1 MRLGGPGPT
10 DRDRARPPEE
20 RSLSRTAARFVG
32 SFPHADVPLD
42 PPLPELALIGRSNVG
57 KSSLLNALVGQ
68 RIARVSQT
76 PGKTRALNV
85 YLMGAGSGERYPRVH
100 QQEPLPA
107 PPSYYFLDLPGYGY
121 AKASKTDRA
130 AFQRLLAGCLERP
143 RLAAVVW
150 LLDIRR
156 VPSEDDGAMQDLLA
170 ARQTRV
176 LAALTKS
183 DKLPRSERRL
193 RERALAATLRLDE
206 DQAVVTSARTG
217 EGITELREA
226 IAGLVGSTSA

>member
-1 MRLGGPGPT
+1 ML
-10 DRDRARPPEE
+10 RPH
-20 RSLSRTAARFVG
+20 FVG
-32 SFPHADVPLD
+32 SFPRADVSLD

-57 KSSLLNALVGQ
+57 KSSLLNALVGR
-68 RIARVSQT
+68 RIARVSRT

-85 YLMGAGSGERYPRVH
+85 YLMGAGSGEQYSPVH

-107 PPSYYFLDLPGYGY
+107 PRSYYVLDLPGYGY
-121 AKASKTDRA
+121 AKASKTARA
-130 AFQRLLAGCLERP
+130 AFQRLLAGCLDRA
-143 RLAAVVW
+143 RLAGVVW

-156 VPSEDDGAMQDLLA
+156 APSEDDGAMQDLFAARQTRMAPSSSEGDGAMQDLFA

-183 DKLPRSERRL
+183 DKLPQGERRR
-193 RERALAATLRLDE
+193 RERALAAALRLDA

-217 EGITELREA
+217 EGVAELRDA
-226 IAGLVGSTSA
+226 IGALIGSTGA

>member
-1 MRLGGPGPT
+1 VL
-10 DRDRARPPEE
+10 RPH
-20 RSLSRTAARFVG
+20 FVG
-32 SFPHADVPLD
+32 SFPRADVSLD

-57 KSSLLNALVGQ
+57 KSSLLNALVGR
-68 RIARVSQT
+68 RIARVSRT

-85 YLMGAGSGERYPRVH
+85 FRIDFGSGEWGVVRDGENRPAAAHRQV
-100 QQEPLPA
+100 PLPTPHA
-107 PPSYYFLDLPGYGY
+107 FYFLDLPGYGY
-121 AKASKTDRA
+121 AKATKTDRA
-130 AFQRLLAGCLERP
+130 AFQRLLVGCLDRA
-143 RLAAVVW
+143 RLAGVVW

-156 VPSEDDGAMQDLLA
+156 APSEDDGAMQDLFA

-183 DKLPRSERRL
+183 DKLPQGERRR
-193 RERALAATLRLDE
+193 RERALAAALRLDA

-226 IAGLVGSTSA
+226 IAAFVRDAVA

>member
-1 MRLGGPGPT
+1 ML
-10 DRDRARPPEE
+10 RPY
-20 RSLSRTAARFVG
+20 FVG
-32 SFPHADVPLD
+32 SFPRADVPLD

-85 YLMGAGSGERYPRVH
+85 YHIHLGRGTWDVGRHGESESGPNAPRPTPH
-100 QQEPLPA
+100 AL
-107 PPSYYFLDLPGYGY
+107 YFLDLPGYGY

-130 AFQRLLAGCLERP
+130 AFHRLLAGCLERP
-143 RLAAVVW
+143 RLAGVVW

-183 DKLPRSERRL
+183 DKVPRGERRR
-193 RERALAATLRLDE
+193 RERTLAATLRLDE

-217 EGITELREA
+217 EGVTELREA
-226 IAGLVGSTSA
+226 IVGLVGSTSA

>member
-1 MRLGGPGPT
+1 VL
-10 DRDRARPPEE
+10 RPQ
-20 RSLSRTAARFVG
+20 FVG
-32 SFPHADVPLD
+32 SFPRADVSLD

-57 KSSLLNALVGQ
+57 KSSLLNALVGR

-76 PGKTRALNV
+76 PGKTRAVNV
-85 YLMGAGSGERYPRVH
+85 FRIDLGSGEWGVVRDGENRPAVAHRQV
-100 QQEPLPA
+100 PLPTPHA
-107 PPSYYFLDLPGYGY
+107 WYFLDLPGYGY

-130 AFQRLLAGCLERP
+130 AFQRLLVGCLDRA
-143 RLAAVVW
+143 RLAGVVW

-156 VPSEDDGAMQDLLA
+156 APSEDDGAMQDLFA

-183 DKLPRSERRL
+183 DKLPQGERRR
-193 RERALAATLRLDE
+193 RERALAAALRLDA

-217 EGITELREA
+217 EGVAELRDA
-226 IAGLVGSTSA
+226 IGALIGSTGA

>member
-1 MRLGGPGPT
+1 MLRHY
-10 DRDRARPPEE
+10 
-20 RSLSRTAARFVG
+20 FVG
-32 SFPHADVPLD
+32 SFPRADVPLD
-42 PPLPELALIGRSNVG
+42 PSLPELALIGRSNVG

-85 YLMGAGSGERYPRVH
+85 FRIDIRSGEWGVVRDGENRPAAARRQV
-100 QQEPLPA
+100 PLPTPHA
-107 PPSYYFLDLPGYGY
+107 WYFLDLPGYGY

-130 AFQRLLAGCLERP
+130 AFQRLLVGCLDRA
-143 RLAAVVW
+143 RLAGVVW

-156 VPSEDDGAMQDLLA
+156 APSEDDGAMQDLFA

-183 DKLPRSERRL
+183 DKLPQGERRR
-193 RERALAATLRLDE
+193 RERALAAALRLDA

-217 EGITELREA
+217 EGVAELRDA
-226 IAGLVGSTSA
+226 IGALIGSTGA

>member
-20 RSLSRTAARFVG
+20 RSLTRTASRFVG
-32 SFPHADVPLD
+32 SFPRADVPLD

-68 RIARVSQT
+68 RIAKVSAT
-76 PGKTRALNV
+76 PGKTRFLNV
-85 YLMGAGSGERYPRVH
+85 FLLDIGS
-100 QQEPLPA
+100 A
-107 PPSYYFLDLPGYGY
+107 FYFLDLPGYGY

-183 DKLPRSERRL
+183 DQLPRGERRP
-193 RERALAATLRLDE
+193 RERTLAATLRLDE

>member
-1 MRLGGPGPT
+1 ML
-10 DRDRARPPEE
+10 RP
-20 RSLSRTAARFVG
+20 SFVG
-32 SFPHADVPLD
+32 SFPRADVPLD

-85 YLMGAGSGERYPRVH
+85 FRIDIRSGEWGVVTPHAFY
-100 QQEPLPA
+100 L
-107 PPSYYFLDLPGYGY
+107 LDLPGYGY

-130 AFQRLLAGCLERP
+130 AFQHLLTGCLERA
-143 RLAAVVW
+143 RLVGVVW

-156 VPSEDDGAMQDLLA
+156 TPSPDDGAMQDLLA

-183 DKLPRSERRL
+183 DKLPRGERRP
-193 RERALAATLRLDE
+193 RERTLAATLRLDE
-206 DQAVVTSARTG
+206 EQAVVTSARTG
-217 EGITELREA
+217 EGVAELREA
-226 IAGLVGSTSA
+226 IEELIRETVS

>member
-1 MRLGGPGPT
+1 ML
-10 DRDRARPPEE
+10 RPY
-20 RSLSRTAARFVG
+20 FVG
-32 SFPHADVPLD
+32 SFPRADVPLD

-85 YLMGAGSGERYPRVH
+85 YLMGAGSGERYPPVH

-130 AFQRLLAGCLERP
+130 AFHHLLAGCLERA
-143 RLAAVVW
+143 RLVGVVW

-156 VPSEDDGAMQDLLA
+156 TPSEDDGAMQDLLA

-183 DKLPRSERRL
+183 DKLPRGERRP
-193 RERALAATLRLDE
+193 RERTLAATLRLDE

-217 EGITELREA
+217 EGVPELRQATEEL
-226 IAGLVGSTSA
+226 IRETVS

>member
-1 MRLGGPGPT
+1 ML
-10 DRDRARPPEE
+10 RP
-20 RSLSRTAARFVG
+20 SFVG
-32 SFPHADVPLD
+32 SFPRADVPLD

-68 RIARVSQT
+68 RIAKVSAT
-76 PGKTRALNV
+76 PGKTRSLNV
-85 YLMGAGSGERYPRVH
+85 FLLDIGSGEWGVVRDGENRPAAARRQV
-100 QQEPLPA
+100 PLPTPHA
-107 PPSYYFLDLPGYGY
+107 FYFLDLPGYGY
-121 AKASKTDRA
+121 AKASKTDRT
-130 AFQRLLAGCLERP
+130 AFHRLLAGCLERP
-143 RLAAVVW
+143 RLAGVVW

-183 DKLPRSERRL
+183 DKVPRGERRR
-193 RERALAATLRLDE
+193 RERTLAATLRLDE

-217 EGITELREA
+217 EGVTELREA
-226 IAGLVGSTSA
+226 IVGLVGSTSA

>member
-1 MRLGGPGPT
+1 ML
-10 DRDRARPPEE
+10 RP
-20 RSLSRTAARFVG
+20 SFIG
-32 SFPHADVPLD
+32 SFPRADVPLD

-57 KSSLLNALVGQ
+57 KSSLLNALVGE

-85 YLMGAGSGERYPRVH
+85 YEIPLGRGERGEVRDGAHRPPGAHRSV
-100 QQEPLPA
+100 PLPS
-107 PPSYYFLDLPGYGY
+107 PLSLYLLDLPGYGY

-130 AFQRLLAGCLERP
+130 AFQRLLTGCLERA
-143 RLAAVVW
+143 RLIGVVW

-156 VPSEDDGAMQDLLA
+156 TPSPDDGAMQDLLA

-183 DKLPRSERRL
+183 DKLPRGERRP
-193 RERALAATLRLDE
+193 RERTLAATLRLDE
-206 DQAVVTSARTG
+206 HQAVVTSARTG
-217 EGITELREA
+217 EGVAELREA
-226 IAGLVGSTSA
+226 IEELIRETVS

>member
-1 MRLGGPGPT
+1 ML
-10 DRDRARPPEE
+10 RPH
-20 RSLSRTAARFVG
+20 FVG
-32 SFPHADVPLD
+32 SSPRPAAPLV
-42 PPLPELALIGRSNVG
+42 PPLPDPALIGRSTVG
-57 KSSLLNALVGQ
+57 KSSLLTALGGR
-68 RIARVSQT
+68 RIARVSRP
-76 PGKTRALNV
+76 PGKPRALNV
-85 YLMGAGSGERYPRVH
+85 YLMGAGSGEQSSPVP

-107 PPSYYFLDLPGYGY
+107 PRSYYVLDLPGYGY

-130 AFQRLLAGCLERP
+130 AFQRLLAGCLDRA
-143 RLAAVVW
+143 RLAGVVW

-156 VPSEDDGAMQDLLA
+156 APSEDDGAMQDLFA

-183 DKLPRSERRL
+183 DKLPQGERRR
-193 RERALAATLRLDE
+193 RERALAAALRLDA

-226 IAGLVGSTSA
+226 IAAFVRDAVA

>member
-1 MRLGGPGPT
+1 
-10 DRDRARPPEE
+10 
-20 RSLSRTAARFVG
+20 
-32 SFPHADVPLD
+32 
-42 PPLPELALIGRSNVG
+42 
-57 KSSLLNALVGQ
+57 LNALVGE

-85 YLMGAGSGERYPRVH
+85 YLMGAGSGERYPPVH

-107 PPSYYFLDLPGYGY
+107 PRSYYVLDLPGYGY

-143 RLAAVVW
+143 RLAGVVW

-183 DKLPRSERRL
+183 DKVPRGERQR
-193 RERALAATLRLDE
+193 RERTLTAALRVDE

-217 EGITELREA
+217 EGVAELREA
-226 IAGLVGSTSA
+226 IEALVTGAVA